1 MTIRNRKLVL
11 WNRCLL
17 RRRGIDALKGLS
29 AMARTPM
36 YKTMAPGRNVT
47 DVVIFR
53 MSKDCRSELAIFGRR
68 TPLVA
73 EAQ

>member
-1 MTIRNRKLVL
+1 
-11 WNRCLL
+11 
-17 RRRGIDALKGLS
+17 
-29 AMARTPM
+29 MARTPM
-36 YKTMAPGRNVT
+36 YKTMAPTRNVT

-68 TPLVA
+68 TPLVT